1 LSGSSAVP
9 TRSRRPSRVGNPNCH
24 RMWQRTESGRR
35 LGVAA
40 LSRRRQ
46 ARAGSPNSLA
56 IGEKQMEP
64 AESATILAL
73 PGVGLAVAGEDT
85 SEIRDDELT
94 GAA

>member
-1 LSGSSAVP
+1 
-9 TRSRRPSRVGNPNCH
+9 VGNPNCH

-35 LGVAA
+35 LGVAP

-56 IGEKQMEP
+56 IREKQMDP

-73 PGVGLAVAGEDT
+73 PGVGAADKAGDDMGEVT
-85 SEIRDDELT
+85 EDELT